1 MSQGYSLPLSPTGRA
16 SLVPSP
22 PWHYVGDFVVVD
34 YWADP
39 AAVAAVLPPGM
50 EPYAADP
57 GRAAVIFADWQSC
70 TTDQNELVDPAR
82 SQYKEAFIVVNA
94 MLGDEHVT
102 TCPYIWVDRD
112 FALVRGWIQGFPK
125 KLGSIWMTR
134 TFGLGTL
141 ADPAVAGGST
151 FGGTMAANDRRLL
164 EATGNRVMSF
174 AMNTLQAAFLRSLA
188 DDYARWAADAG
199 YREARERSDLAS
211 R

>member
-94 MLGDEHVT
+94 VLGDEHVDRAIERT
-102 TCPYIWVDRD
+102 TPFTADFQDLITRYAWGEIWARPGLDRR
-112 FALVRGWIQGFPK
+112 ARSCITLATLVARAAGPK
-125 KLGSIWMTR
+125 KRRRVAPTRRRFRRCSAPRRRRTRRAPGSPGR
-134 TFGLGTL
+134 T
-141 ADPAVAGGST
+141 AAGS
-151 FGGTMAANDRRLL
+151 
-164 EATGNRVMSF
+164 
-174 AMNTLQAAFLRSLA
+174 
-188 DDYARWAADAG
+188 RW
-199 YREARERSDLAS
+199 R
-211 R
+211 